1 MCDAVT
7 ERNLETA
14 LLKHYAAKQRPG
26 HNILRLQESRLRAN
40 NIIVYTSL
48 TLANVDQIDR
58 F

>member
-14 LLKHYAAKQRPG
+14 LLKYYAAKQRPG
-26 HNILRLQESRLRAN
+26 PNILRLQECRLRAN
-40 NIIVYTSL
+40 NIVVYTSL
-48 TLANVDQIDR
+48 TLANVAPLDR